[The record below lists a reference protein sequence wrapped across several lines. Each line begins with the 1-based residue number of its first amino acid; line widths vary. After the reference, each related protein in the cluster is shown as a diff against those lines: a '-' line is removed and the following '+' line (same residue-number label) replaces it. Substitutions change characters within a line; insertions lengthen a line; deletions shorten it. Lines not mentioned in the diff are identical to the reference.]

1 MAVSKQKKGEILEKV
16 KGILGS
22 AKTIAFA
29 NFHGLSV
36 AKVTELRRKLRAEG
50 VGYFVAKK
58 SLIKKALESAGF
70 SGEAPSLEGEVAL
83 AFGDDL
89 IAPAREVFG
98 FEQKFE
104 KAVSLLGG
112 IFEGVFKNKED
123 MRVIAS
129 IPPRKTLEAQFVNLI
144 NSPIQGFVMVLDG
157 IAKNK
162 ITN

>member
-70 SGEAPSLEGEVAL
+70 SGEVPSLDGEVAL

-89 IAPAREVFG
+89 FG